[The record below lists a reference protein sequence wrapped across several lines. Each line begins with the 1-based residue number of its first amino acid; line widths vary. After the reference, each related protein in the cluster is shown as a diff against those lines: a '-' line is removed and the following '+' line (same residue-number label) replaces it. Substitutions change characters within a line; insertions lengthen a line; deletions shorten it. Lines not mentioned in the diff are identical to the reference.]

1 MHKSRSVVPPPAS
14 HPTFTRV
21 TRRAVLVH
29 RHPTSP
35 ASHAGRSSFV
45 GDPADLLRRH
55 AVPVHHVPAQGVRHG
70 ELLVTDAAGRLSR
83 VPLHVFS
90 QIAAV
95 VVGGAAH
102 GADLQRHRA
111 CGRRAGDRRVSGREE
126 ALLETVRQRRG
137 THRRQPQVDGRTES
151 LATREPAIAAGTHE
165 AWICGENSQF
175 ERQK

>member
-1 MHKSRSVVPPPAS
+1 MTGLPDLSIAPDKGPYARVHKSRPVVPLPAS
-14 HPTFTRV
+14 HPGTR
-21 TRRAVLVH
+21 
-29 RHPTSP
+29 PSP
-35 ASHAGRSSFV
+35 ASHAGRASFV

-111 CGRRAGDRRVSGREE
+111 CGRRAD
-126 ALLETVRQRRG
+126 
-137 THRRQPQVDGRTES
+137 ES
-151 LATREPAIAAGTHE
+151 AAGRRH
-165 AWICGENSQF
+165 F
-175 ERQK
+175 LRQ